1 MQQLVLHIVR
11 PYTDQEAYLAAEAW
25 TIESKGMLLLDQEPI
40 EAETTV
46 LFEVSLLNG
55 VKLIRAEGRV
65 LPAMGTAPGVRV
77 RFRRFGSQT
86 QAFIERALLARGEQ
100 LARESSQS
108 SVPPRGESLLLS
120 ELPKA
125 SAAEPVLASAPQ
137 ASAEVG
143 ATVAQAS
150 AEVDR
155 GTPQVG
161 AEVTPSRPPVSA
173 SQRRPSA
180 PFSVPP
186 NRDEL
191 LARLR
196 ERALGLDAPATS
208 SRKDAG

>member
-11 PYTDQEAYLAAEAW
+11 PYTDQDAYLAAEAW
-25 TIESKGMLLLDQEPI
+25 TIESKGMLLLDQEPL
-40 EAETTV
+40 EPETTV

-86 QAFIERALLARGEQ
+86 QAFIERALLVRGEQ

-108 SVPPRGESLLLS
+108 SVPPRSESLLLS

-125 SAAEPVLASAPQ
+125 SAGEPRLPSAPP
-137 ASAEVG
+137 ASAELGPSVPP
-143 ATVAQAS
+143 AS
-150 AEVDR
+150 AEIDR
-155 GTPQVG
+155 GTAHLAP
-161 AEVTPSRPPVSA
+161 EVTPSRREASA
-173 SQRRPSA
+173 LQRRPSA
-180 PFSVPP
+180 PISAPP

-191 LARLR
+191 LGRLR
-196 ERALGLDAPATS
+196 ERAQRLGTAVTS